1 MFDLNSGIHND
12 IGKMKIRK
20 YAVIGLI
27 MIVAR
32 LVTNDLAIPVN
43 AQNQLKDLAFAN
55 PNQSRISFQFK
66 FINNLI
72 IVPVIINDSDTLHF
86 ILDTGLSTSIMTEV
100 SWGDTLSLNY
110 TRQVKLKGLGQ
121 GEPVD
126 ALHSYGNNFNISG
139 IQGANQD
146 LYVLLQN
153 VFNLSAI
160 FGTKVHG
167 LIGYNMFKN
176 FIVEINYDRKVI
188 TFHNPDKYKP
198 SRYRRRGI
206 TLPLIIHQT
215 KPYVYGAITMN
226 DGTEIPVKLLLD
238 TGASH
243 ALWIDV
249 ESDENINYPGKTAD
263 VFLGKGLNGDIYGKI
278 GRMHQ
283 FTIGDF
289 TFDEPIVAFPDSL
302 SAGNAIGRDNRN
314 GSLGSEILRRFHV
327 IIDYP
332 NSLITLFPNNQY
344 RSEFRLNRSG
354 IEIEAPL
361 PGIPYYI
368 ISNVRKDSPADKAGL
383 RKGDEIKYINGKNSL
398 TLTIN
403 EMYQFFQKKP
413 GYKLKLNVTRE
424 GYHFKVV
431 LFLDDFI

>member
-1 MFDLNSGIHND
+1 
-12 IGKMKIRK
+12 MKIRIVYK
-20 YAVIGLI
+20 RCRFFLIGLFI
-27 MIVAR
+27 IVLR
-32 LVTNDLAIPVN
+32 LATNDPGMTVN
-43 AQNQLKDLAFAN
+43 AQNQLKDLTFAN

-86 ILDTGLSTSIMTEV
+86 ILDTGLSTSIMTEI
-100 SWGDTLSLNY
+100 SWGDTLELNY
-110 TRQVKLKGLGQ
+110 TRQVKLNGLGQ
-121 GEPVD
+121 GEPVS

-139 IQGANQD
+139 IQGVNQD

-176 FIVEINYDRKVI
+176 FIVEINYDHKVI

-198 SRYRRRGI
+198 PRYRKKGI

-215 KPYVYGAITMN
+215 KPYVYGVITLR
-226 DGTEIPVKLLLD
+226 DGTEVPVKLLLD

-243 ALWIDV
+243 ALWMDV
-249 ESDENINYPGKTAD
+249 ESDENIIYPEKTAD

-283 FTIGDF
+283 FTLGDF
-289 TFDEPIVAFPDSL
+289 TFDKPVVAFPDSL

-314 GSLGSEILRRFHV
+314 GSLGSEILRRFHI

-332 NSLITLFPNNQY
+332 NSEITLYPNNQY
-344 RSEFRLNRSG
+344 RSEFKLNRSG
-354 IEIEAPL
+354 IEIEAPIA
-361 PGIPYYI
+361 GFPYYI
-368 ISNVRKDSPADKAGL
+368 ISNIRDGSPADKAGL
-383 RKGDEIKYINGKNSL
+383 RKGDEIKYINGKN
-398 TLTIN
+398 TVRMDIN

-413 GYKLKLNVTRE
+413 GYKLRLFVSRE
-424 GYHFKVV
+424 GYNFKVV

>member
-1 MFDLNSGIHND
+1 MF
-12 IGKMKIRK
+12 K
-20 YAVIGLI
+20 YRTIVLGLTLFFTSLI
-27 MIVAR
+27 I
-32 LVTNDLAIPVN
+32 NDLARPVY
-43 AQNQLKDLAFAN
+43 AQSQLKDLSFAN
-55 PNQSRISFQFK
+55 PNQSRVSFQFK

-86 ILDTGLSTSIMTEV
+86 ILDTGLSTSIMTEI
-100 SWGDTLSLNY
+100 SWGDTLMLNY
-110 TRQVKLKGLGQ
+110 TRQVKLNGLGQ

-139 IQGANQD
+139 IQGVNQD

-188 TFHNPDKYKP
+188 TFHNPDQYRP
-198 SRYRRRGI
+198 SRYQKRGI

-215 KPYVYGAITMN
+215 KPYLYGVITLKN
-226 DGTEIPVKLLLD
+226 GTEVPVKLLVD

-243 ALWIDV
+243 ALWVDV
-249 ESDENINYPGKTAD
+249 ESDKNISYPEKTSD

-289 TFDEPIVAFPDSL
+289 TFNQPIVAFPDSL
-302 SAGNAIGRDNRN
+302 SAGDAIGRDNRN

-327 IIDYP
+327 TIDYP
-332 NSLITLFPNNQY
+332 NSQITLFPNSQY
-344 RSEFRLNRSG
+344 RSEFKLNRSG
-354 IEIEAPL
+354 IDVEAPL
-361 PGIPYYI
+361 PGLPFYI

-383 RKGDEIKYINGKNSL
+383 RKGDEIKYINGKNAL
-398 TLTIN
+398 HMNIN
-403 EMYQFFQKKP
+403 DIYEYFQKRP
-413 GYKLKLNVTRE
+413 GYRIKLSMARE
-424 GYHFKVV
+424 GYNFKVV
-431 LFLDDFI
+431 LYLDDFI

>member
-1 MFDLNSGIHND
+1 MY
-12 IGKMKIRK
+12 KQYK
-20 YAVIGLI
+20 YMAIGLI
-27 MIVAR
+27 ILVAR

-43 AQNQLKDLAFAN
+43 AQSQLKDLSFAN

-86 ILDTGLSTSIMTEV
+86 ILDTGLSTSIMTEI
-100 SWGDTLSLNY
+100 SWGDTLLLNY
-110 TRQVKLKGLGQ
+110 TRQVKLNGLGQ

-139 IQGANQD
+139 IQGVNQD
-146 LYVLLQN
+146 LYILLQN

-198 SRYRRRGI
+198 PRYLRRGT

-215 KPYVYGAITMN
+215 KPYVYGVITLK
-226 DGTEIPVKLLLD
+226 DGTDVPVKLLLD

-243 ALWIDV
+243 ALWMDV
-249 ESDENINYPGKTAD
+249 ESDNNITYPEKTAN
-263 VFLGKGLNGDIYGKI
+263 VFLGKGLNGDIFGKI

-283 FTIGDF
+283 FTIGKY
-289 TFDEPIVAFPDSL
+289 TFDKPIVAFPDSL
-302 SAGNAIGRDNRN
+302 SVGDAIGRDNRN

-332 NSLITLFPNNQY
+332 NSQITLFPNRLY
-344 RSEFRLNRSG
+344 RSEFKLNRSG
-354 IEIEAPL
+354 IDIEAPL
-361 PGIPYYI
+361 PGIPYYV
-368 ISNVRKDSPADKAGL
+368 ISNIRKDSPADKAGL
-383 RKGDEIKYINGKNSL
+383 RKGDEIKYINGKN
-398 TLTIN
+398 TVIMDIN
-403 EMYQFFQKKP
+403 EMYEFFQEKS
-413 GYKLKLNVTRE
+413 GYKLKLSITRE
-424 GYHFKVV
+424 GYFFRVV
-431 LFLDDFI
+431 LYLDDFI

>member
-1 MFDLNSGIHND
+1 MYKKFRYRIF
-12 IGKMKIRK
+12 
-20 YAVIGLI
+20 GLI
-27 MIVAR
+27 LFVTC
-32 LVTNDLAIPVN
+32 LVVSDLAIPLH
-43 AQNQLKDLAFAN
+43 AQSQLKDLSFAN
-55 PNQSRISFQFK
+55 PNQSRISFEFK

-72 IVPVIINDSDTLHF
+72 IVPVIINDSDTMHF
-86 ILDTGLSTSIMTEV
+86 ILDTGLSTSIMTEI
-100 SWGDTLSLNY
+100 SWGDTLMLNY
-110 TRQVKLKGLGQ
+110 TRQVKLNGLGQ

-176 FIVEINYDRKVI
+176 FIVDINYDRKVI
-188 TFHNPDKYKP
+188 TFHNPAKYKP
-198 SRYRRRGI
+198 DRFQKRGT
-206 TLPLIIHQT
+206 TLPLIIHHT
-215 KPYVYGAITMN
+215 KPYIYGVITLR

-249 ESDENINYPGKTAD
+249 KSDKSISYPKKTAE

-283 FTIGDF
+283 FTIGDY
-289 TFDEPIVAFPDSL
+289 TFNQPIVAFPDSL
-302 SAGNAIGRDNRN
+302 SAGDAIGRDNRN
-314 GSLGSEILRRFHV
+314 GSLGSEILRRFNV

-332 NSLITLFPNNQY
+332 NSQVTLSPNRQY
-344 RSEFRLNRSG
+344 RSEFKLNRSG
-354 IEIEAPL
+354 IDIEAPL
-361 PGIPYYI
+361 PGFPYYI
-368 ISNVRKDSPADKAGL
+368 ISNIRKGSPADKAGL
-383 RKGDEIKYINGKNSL
+383 RKGDEIKSINGKN
-398 TLTIN
+398 TIAMN
-403 EMYQFFQKKP
+403 INDMYEFFQKKP
-413 GYKLKLNVTRE
+413 GYRIKLNLVRE

>member
-1 MFDLNSGIHND
+1 MY
-12 IGKMKIRK
+12 KQYK
-20 YAVIGLI
+20 YIAIGLI
-27 MIVAR
+27 IIITR
-32 LVTNDLAIPVN
+32 LVTYNLAMPVN
-43 AQNQLKDLAFAN
+43 AQSQLKDLTFAN

-86 ILDTGLSTSIMTEV
+86 ILDTGLSTSIMTEI
-100 SWGDTLSLNY
+100 SWGDTLLLNY
-110 TRQVKLKGLGQ
+110 TRQVKLNGLGQ

-139 IQGANQD
+139 IRGVNQD
-146 LYVLLQN
+146 LYILLQN

-176 FIVEINYDRKVI
+176 FIVEINYERKVI

-198 SRYRRRGI
+198 SRYLRRGT

-215 KPYVYGAITMN
+215 KPYVYGVITLK
-226 DGTEIPVKLLLD
+226 DGTDVPVKLLMD

-249 ESDENINYPGKTAD
+249 ESDKNIIYPKKTAD
-263 VFLGKGLNGDIYGKI
+263 VFLGKGLNGDIFGKI

-283 FTIGDF
+283 FTIGKF
-289 TFDEPIVAFPDSL
+289 TFDQPIVAFPDSL
-302 SAGNAIGRDNRN
+302 SAGEAIGRDNRN

-332 NSLITLFPNNQY
+332 NSQITLFPNRLY
-344 RSEFRLNRSG
+344 RSEFKLNRSG
-354 IEIEAPL
+354 IDIEAPL

-368 ISNVRKDSPADKAGL
+368 ISNIRKDSPADKAGL
-383 RKGDEIKYINGKNSL
+383 RKGDEIKHINGKN
-398 TLTIN
+398 TLAMNIN
-403 EMYQFFQKKP
+403 EMYEFFQKKP
-413 GYKLKLNVTRE
+413 GYKLKLNVARE

-431 LFLDDFI
+431 LYLDDFI

>member
-1 MFDLNSGIHND
+1 MY
-12 IGKMKIRK
+12 KQYK
-20 YAVIGLI
+20 YIAIGLI
-27 MIVAR
+27 IIVAR

-43 AQNQLKDLAFAN
+43 AQSQLKDLTFAN

-86 ILDTGLSTSIMTEV
+86 ILDTGLSTSIMTEI
-100 SWGDTLSLNY
+100 SWGDTLLLNY
-110 TRQVKLKGLGQ
+110 TRQVKLNGLGQ

-139 IQGANQD
+139 IRGVNQD
-146 LYVLLQN
+146 LYILLQN

-198 SRYRRRGI
+198 SRYLRRG
-206 TLPLIIHQT
+206 TTFPLIIHQT
-215 KPYVYGAITMN
+215 KPYVYGVITLK
-226 DGTEIPVKLLLD
+226 DGTDVPVKLLLD

-243 ALWIDV
+243 ALWMDV
-249 ESDENINYPGKTAD
+249 ESDKNITYPKKAAD
-263 VFLGKGLNGDIYGKI
+263 VFLGKGLNGDIFGKI

-283 FTIGDF
+283 FSIGKF
-289 TFDEPIVAFPDSL
+289 TFDQPIVAFPDSL
-302 SAGNAIGRDNRN
+302 SAGDAIGRDNRN

-332 NSLITLFPNNQY
+332 NSQITLFPNRLY
-344 RSEFRLNRSG
+344 RSEFKLNRSG
-354 IEIEAPL
+354 IDIEAPL

-368 ISNVRKDSPADKAGL
+368 ISNIRKDSPADKAGL
-383 RKGDEIKYINGKNSL
+383 RKGDEIKYINGKN
-398 TLTIN
+398 TVIMNIN
-403 EMYQFFQKKP
+403 EMYEFFQKKP
-413 GYKLKLNVTRE
+413 GYKLKLSVARE
-424 GYHFKVV
+424 GYQFKVV
-431 LFLDDFI
+431 LYLDDFI